1 MIADIEFR
9 FVKRSAVSKGI
20 PTAKEVWNGAV
31 VTVLQFRTKI
41 MKADPFGAWIDEW
54 TDWQDVPVVEE

>member
-9 FVKRSAVSKGI
+9 WVKRDGKRKFDPI
-20 PTAKEVWNGAV
+20 NGADLAWIKRKK
-31 VTVLQFRTKI
+31 VLQFRKCETF
-41 MKADPFGAWIDEW
+41 DGSPRYW